1 MDSYLNSKS
10 INHKYTCMFVPHI
23 ICCFGVKG
31 IKVYLKRCSDY
42 IFFLQRALSAER
54 QVESLRE
61 ELVAAQNALQVCSTF
76 VSISNS
82 IYWYLVS
89 LNSLES
95 LANICNFLLQ
105 FYFRMEVTQEGQA
118 WYVYEYCRYIW
129 QCSHTHVTTTRLY
142 IFAPCCLVFGSKF
155 YSPLSLGLSH

>member
-1 MDSYLNSKS
+1 
-10 INHKYTCMFVPHI
+10 MFVPHI

-82 IYWYLVS
+82 IYRQS
-89 LNSLES
+89 S
-95 LANICNFLLQ
+95 
-105 FYFRMEVTQEGQA
+105 
-118 WYVYEYCRYIW
+118 
-129 QCSHTHVTTTRLY
+129 
-142 IFAPCCLVFGSKF
+142 SKF
-155 YSPLSLGLSH
+155 ELSGITCKLFATFCYNFISEWK